1 MMYLWEALLC
11 ARLTQIPEQ
20 TIRFAHA
27 RQGSAYME
35 LALPCLNQTWLENVV
50 EVNTHY
56 RFYSIF
62 KDMFPPEQAEFPA
75 LRDSL
80 TSLALHMIA
89 QNDIMKGM
97 TREDYYKKLLT
108 AEVMDGSFGDLARE
122 VFCDMNRKE
131 QEKLLSGWL
140 NCFRVGSALQI
151 FLDMVHALVD
161 DNIVYLSNKCPDEI
175 LLYTG
180 LRQERKLEQ
189 RIRFLTDTFLDIR
202 FHVEVFYEYHFGIME
217 IEETMRFNEISLC

>member
-27 RQGSAYME
+27 RRGSAYME

-217 IEETMRFNEISLC
+217 IEETMQFDEISLC

>member
-1 MMYLWEALLC
+1 MIHLWEALLC
-11 ARLTQIPEQ
+11 ARMTQIPEQ
-20 TIRFAHA
+20 TIRFVHA
-27 RQGSAYME
+27 RYGSAYME

-50 EVNTHY
+50 EVNTYY

-89 QNDIMKGM
+89 QNDVMKGM

-108 AEVMDGSFGDLARE
+108 AEVMDGGFGDMARE
-122 VFCDMNRKE
+122 VFCDMDRKE

-140 NCFRVGSALQI
+140 NCFRVGSTLQI
-151 FLDMVHALVD
+151 FLDMVHGLVD
-161 DNIVYLSNKCPDEI
+161 ENIVYLSNEHPDEI

-180 LRQERKLEQ
+180 LKKVPRLQR
-189 RIRFLTDTFLDIR
+189 RIRFLIDTFLDIR
-202 FHVEVFYEYHFGIME
+202 YHVEVFYEHHFGIME
-217 IEETMRFNEISLC
+217 IEETMQIEEISLC

>member
-11 ARLTQIPEQ
+11 ARMAQIPEQ
-20 TIRFAHA
+20 TVRFAHA
-27 RQGSAYME
+27 RHGSAYME
-35 LALPCLNQTWLENVV
+35 LALPCLNQTWLEDVV
-50 EVNTHY
+50 EVNTYY
-56 RFYSIF
+56 RFYPIF

-89 QNDIMKGM
+89 QNDVMKGM
-97 TREDYYKKLLT
+97 TRDDYYKKLLT
-108 AEVMDGSFGDLARE
+108 AEVMEGGFGELARE
-122 VFCDMNRKE
+122 VFGDMDRKE

-151 FLDMVHALVD
+151 FLDMVHGLVD
-161 DNIVYLSNKCPDEI
+161 DNIVYLSNDCPDEI

-180 LRQERKLEQ
+180 LKQERKLEQ
-189 RIRFLTDTFLDIR
+189 RIRFLVDTFLDIR
-202 FHVEVFYEYHFGIME
+202 FHVEVFYEHHFGIIG
-217 IEETMRFNEISLC
+217 IEETMRTDETAIC

>member
-1 MMYLWEALLC
+1 MIHLWEALLC
-11 ARLTQIPEQ
+11 ARMEQIPEQ
-20 TIRFAHA
+20 TIRFVHA
-27 RQGSAYME
+27 RNGSAYME
-35 LALPCLNQTWLENVV
+35 LALPCLNQTWLESVV
-50 EVNTHY
+50 EVNTYY

-89 QNDIMKGM
+89 QNDVMKGM
-97 TREDYYKKLLT
+97 TREDYYKKLLI
-108 AEVMDGSFGDLARE
+108 AEVMDGGFGDMARD
-122 VFCDMNRKE
+122 VLCDMDRKE

-151 FLDMVHALVD
+151 FLDMVHGLVD
-161 DNIVYLSNKCPDEI
+161 ENIVYLSNERPDEI

-180 LRQERKLEQ
+180 LKKEPRLQR
-189 RIRFLTDTFLDIR
+189 RIRFLIDTFLDIR
-202 FHVEVFYEYHFGIME
+202 FHVEVFYEHHFGIME
-217 IEETMRFNEISLC
+217 IEGTMQIEEISLC

>member
-11 ARLTQIPEQ
+11 ARLTQVPEQ
-20 TIRFAHA
+20 TIRFIHA

-217 IEETMRFNEISLC
+217 IEETMQFDEISLC

>member
-1 MMYLWEALLC
+1 MIHLWEALLC
-11 ARLTQIPEQ
+11 ARMTQIPEQ
-20 TIRFAHA
+20 TIRFVHA
-27 RQGSAYME
+27 RHGSAYME
-35 LALPCLNQTWLENVV
+35 LALPYLNQTWLENVV
-50 EVNTHY
+50 EVNTYY

-89 QNDIMKGM
+89 QSDVMKGM
-97 TREDYYKKLLT
+97 TQEDYYKKLLT
-108 AEVMDGSFGDLARE
+108 AEVMEGGFGDLARE
-122 VFCDMNRKE
+122 VFCDMDRKE

-151 FLDMVHALVD
+151 FLDMIHGLVD
-161 DNIVYLSNKCPDEI
+161 DNIVYLSNECPDEI

-180 LRQERKLEQ
+180 LKQERKLEQ
-189 RIRFLTDTFLDIR
+189 RIKFLIDTFLDIR
-202 FHVEVFYEYHFGIME
+202 FHVEVFYEHHFGIME
-217 IEETMRFNEISLC
+217 IEETMQLNEISMC

>member
-11 ARLTQIPEQ
+11 ARLTQVSEQ
-20 TIRFAHA
+20 TIRFVHA

-56 RFYSIF
+56 RFYAIF

-161 DNIVYLSNKCPDEI
+161 DNIVYLSNKCPDEV

-217 IEETMRFNEISLC
+217 IEETMQFDEISLC